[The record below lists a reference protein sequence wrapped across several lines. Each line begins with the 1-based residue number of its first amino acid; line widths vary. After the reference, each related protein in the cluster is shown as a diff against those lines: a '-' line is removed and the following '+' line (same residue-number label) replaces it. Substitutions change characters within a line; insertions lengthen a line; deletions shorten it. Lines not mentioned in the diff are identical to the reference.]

1 MLDRFL
7 VEHCSPT
14 LASIKTANL
23 FNYFFENT
31 DDLYMYVSDIERLL
45 NHKGIHL
52 EILNIRPNSALIYV
66 YRKSKLEESPN
77 RPEIQE
83 FLSGYGYTGFS
94 TAECIKRLKESITQ
108 NGNFP
113 HEIGI
118 FLGYPLGDVTG
129 FIENKGC
136 NSKYTGYWKVYCN
149 ESETLKLFEQYSKC
163 KRVYSQ
169 LFSQGRSL
177 YQLTVSA

>member
-23 FNYFFENT
+23 FNYFFEST
-31 DDLYMYVSDIERLL
+31 DDLYMYVSDIEKQLI
-45 NHKGIHL
+45 HKGIHI

-66 YRKSKLEESPN
+66 YRKSKLEEILN
-77 RPEIQE
+77 RPEIRE

-94 TAECIKRLKESITQ
+94 TAESISRLKESIAK

-149 ESETLKLFEQYSKC
+149 ENETLKLFEQYSKC
-163 KRVYSQ
+163 KKIYSQ